1 MRRQIT
7 DIHELLN
14 ANRSSPS
21 FIRVIHYSGEFEQ
34 TLIQL
39 YEKARQ
45 NGVIIEGRIP
55 NPTDSN
61 LSYYYET
68 MGQDFYME
76 DDGDQFGYAIDWNG
90 YYDDFYVAAG
100 F

>member
-61 LSYYYET
+61 LLLL
-68 MGQDFYME
+68 
-76 DDGDQFGYAIDWNG
+76 
-90 YYDDFYVAAG
+90 YVWKIRSMMIL
-100 F
+100 FSMLNNSL